1 MTSAIKE
8 TILFCLNVH
17 KHIFY
22 NRTRP
27 VQPIELYFVIIRSP
41 NYCSDSVPPGPRSRK
56 RLFKARLQRKKP
68 CVCDYFLLSHFRSA
82 LQDPDVLLVHHR
94 FAFHIEREAIINME
108 QVSQSGPHEPV
119 VQPCTGD
126 HNNFLH

>member
-1 MTSAIKE
+1 MSKLRRNRQNKISRNKVSIVKLSMT
-8 TILFCLNVH
+8 V
-17 KHIFY
+17 
-22 NRTRP
+22 
-27 VQPIELYFVIIRSP
+27 VELYFVIIRSP
-41 NYCSDSVPPGPRSRK
+41 NYCSDSVLPGPRSRK

-68 CVCDYFLLSHFRSA
+68 CVCDYFLLSLFRSA

-94 FAFHIEREAIINME
+94 FAFHMEREAIINME